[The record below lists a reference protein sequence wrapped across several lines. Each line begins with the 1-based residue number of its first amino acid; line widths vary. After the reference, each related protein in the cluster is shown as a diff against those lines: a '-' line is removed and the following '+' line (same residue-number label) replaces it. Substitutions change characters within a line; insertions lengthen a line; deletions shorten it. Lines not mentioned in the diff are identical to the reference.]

1 MANKERHI
9 KVKIWSIRVFMI
21 LFFTVSAI
29 TLSQGVVHV
38 QDIVKERFSSKTKI
52 ISERNYDFTSI
63 NEQFD
68 EPERII
74 EEETR
79 VVDTRTKIDRKIP
92 LFKQGNSWN
101 DVFFCSL
108 KCMD

>member
-38 QDIVKERFSSKTKI
+38 QDIVKERF
-52 ISERNYDFTSI
+52 
-63 NEQFD
+63 
-68 EPERII
+68 
-74 EEETR
+74 
-79 VVDTRTKIDRKIP
+79 
-92 LFKQGNSWN
+92 
-101 DVFFCSL
+101 
-108 KCMD
+108 

>member
-38 QDIVKERFSSKTKI
+38 QDIVKERFFSEKKSEKI
-52 ISERNYDFTSI
+52 I
-63 NEQFD
+63 
-68 EPERII
+68 
-74 EEETR
+74 
-79 VVDTRTKIDRKIP
+79 RK
-92 LFKQGNSWN
+92 L
-101 DVFFCSL
+101 
-108 KCMD
+108 